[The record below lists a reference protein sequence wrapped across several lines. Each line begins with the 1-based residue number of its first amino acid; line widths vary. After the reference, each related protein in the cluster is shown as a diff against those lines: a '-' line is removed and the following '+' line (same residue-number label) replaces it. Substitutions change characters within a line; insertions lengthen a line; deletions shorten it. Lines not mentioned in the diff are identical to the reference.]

1 MVSQYLY
8 MFAFLTKKINL
19 MRLKLLFLLFLLSP
33 SHGFSQDEFE
43 PSGKPFATIY
53 ARVYRGFAGDAANHA
68 AFELVRGYLGYE
80 YTFSPQ
86 FFGRINL
93 DIGSADDTPQ
103 NPDLKRYA
111 FFKNAYLRYSQQ
123 KFAIEFGMISLKQF
137 KLQEIIWERR
147 YLMKTIADEHNLGSS
162 ADLGVNFHYRFNE
175 FVDADFTIMNGEGYQ
190 SLQRDDIFKYSFGST
205 LRAPRNFTSR
215 IVYDIMHN
223 KISETTLLMFA
234 SYDFRTK
241 WNLAAEFVLR
251 QNHDWLAGRDIYAW
265 SFYGKYNLS
274 AKYQLFARFDKI
286 DSNTLKGE
294 TLPWQIAKDGEA
306 FVAGIQ
312 FRPIRKITMALNYQD
327 WLSRE
332 ANLGRDRL
340 LSFDLEVQM

>member
-1 MVSQYLY
+1 
-8 MFAFLTKKINL
+8 
-19 MRLKLLFLLFLLSP
+19 
-33 SHGFSQDEFE
+33 
-43 PSGKPFATIY
+43 
-53 ARVYRGFAGDAANHA
+53 
-68 AFELVRGYLGYE
+68 
-80 YTFSPQ
+80 
-86 FFGRINL
+86 
-93 DIGSADDTPQ
+93 
-103 NPDLKRYA
+103 
-111 FFKNAYLRYSQQ
+111 
-123 KFAIEFGMISLKQF
+123 
-137 KLQEIIWERR
+137 
-147 YLMKTIADEHNLGSS
+147 
-162 ADLGVNFHYRFNE
+162 
-175 FVDADFTIMNGEGYQ
+175 
-190 SLQRDDIFKYSFGST
+190 
-205 LRAPRNFTSR
+205 
-215 IVYDIMHN
+215 
-223 KISETTLLMFA
+223 MFA

-312 FRPIRKITMALNYQD
+312 FRPIRKITIALNYQD